1 MIPAN
6 ESERLV
12 ADAIA
17 NALRGTLSLGPMDM
31 MRLASAA
38 REVPPE
44 RIADLALRRWALS
57 DPNAR
62 AIMMGVLTFMADRPS
77 LHHRIRAPN

>member
-31 MRLASAA
+31 MRLAAAA

-44 RIADLALRRWALS
+44 RIAELALRRWTEVDANALRILNKTLS
-57 DPNAR
+57 IVKN
-62 AIMMGVLTFMADRPS
+62 PS
-77 LHHRIRAPN
+77 RSVPL

>member
-44 RIADLALRRWALS
+44 RIADLALRRWAAV
-57 DPNAR
+57 DPR
-62 AIMMGVLTFMADRPS
+62 AAHLLRGALLAVMDRSQHP
-77 LHHRIRAPN
+77 RG

>member
-31 MRLASAA
+31 MRLATAA
-38 REVPPE
+38 RDVEGE
-44 RIADLALRRWALS
+44 RIAYLALRRWAAI
-57 DPNAR
+57 DPR
-62 AIMMGVLTFMADRPS
+62 ALNI
-77 LHHRIRAPN
+77 LHELRFRFR